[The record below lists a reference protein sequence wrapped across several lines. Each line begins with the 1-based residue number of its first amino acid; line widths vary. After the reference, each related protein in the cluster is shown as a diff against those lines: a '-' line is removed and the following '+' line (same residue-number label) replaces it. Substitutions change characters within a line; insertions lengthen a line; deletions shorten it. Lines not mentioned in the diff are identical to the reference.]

1 MAVFPAPVHAAAAAA
16 SRSVFAAAERR
27 TGESHRPRPQ
37 SVLLDTCLHHL
48 QLSPHQI
55 GDKLKEELMD
65 GLHRAKDQIGNSTD
79 VFNEWDLLQNK
90 VRALG
95 SS

>member
-1 MAVFPAPVHAAAAAA
+1 MAVFPAPVYTAAAAA
-16 SRSVFAAAERR
+16 SRSVFAAAEQR
-27 TGESHRPRPQ
+27 TGESHQPRPQ

-48 QLSPHQI
+48 QLLPHQI
-55 GDKLKEELMD
+55 EDKLRGELLD
-65 GLHRAKDQIGNSTD
+65 GLEKAKDQMGNSTV
-79 VFNEWDLLQNK
+79 VFNEWELLQNT